1 MATSVT
7 RDATFEDW
15 AETHEMPGSDRRSI
29 RAELLWTLFGL
40 ALLVAFLFFV
50 IDDYPL
56 RSVLAAH

>member
-7 RDATFEDW
+7 QDATHEDW
-15 AETHEMPGSDRRSI
+15 AETHAMPGSDRRSI

>member
-1 MATSVT
+1 MT
-7 RDATFEDW
+7 RDATHEDW
-15 AETHEMPGSDRRSI
+15 AETRALPGRDRRSI